1 MRWGVL
7 AMAACAVL
15 FGQTTDPR
23 QLFADAVAAQQRG
36 DDALAI
42 RDYQEL
48 IRQYPNVPQV
58 RANLGAALAHA
69 GRYGEAIEQY
79 RAVLEQDS
87 ANAQVRLNLALAYYK
102 KGDFTGAAAQLTTL
116 HGESPGDTRVATL
129 LGDCWTHMGR
139 DGDTIALLTPIAQ
152 ASSDDMTVA
161 WILGEALIHA
171 GNPRDGLPLVEKAA
185 ETNHSAEAWLL
196 AGQTWLS
203 LNEFEHADAAAAAA
217 LKLNPALPGLY
228 TLAGEVK
235 QYMGDYAA
243 AKADLAKA
251 LAENHDD
258 FDAHLTMAAILNAD
272 RDLEGAQRH
281 VMEALRIRPSSTI
294 ARYELGRI
302 ARSKGDIEAAVRD
315 FEQVVKQDPDWLKP
329 HVELAA
335 LYYRVNRPADGEK
348 ERAIVDKLSA
358 QPTRGDPPGAGRFTA
373 QPPAP

>member
-1 MRWGVL
+1 MRWEVL
-7 AMAACAVL
+7 AMAACAVA

-79 RAVLEQDS
+79 RAVLEKDS
-87 ANAQVRLNLALAYYK
+87 GNAQVRLNLALAYYK
-102 KGDFTGAAAQLTTL
+102 KDDFAGAAAQLTTL
-116 HGESPGDTRVATL
+116 HEGAPADARVATL

-139 DGDTIALLTPIAQ
+139 DREAIALLAPIAK
-152 ASSDDMTVA
+152 ANPADMTVA

-171 GNPRDGLPLVEKAA
+171 GRPRDGLPLVEKVAG
-185 ETNHSAEAWLL
+185 TNHSAEAWLL
-196 AGQTWLS
+196 AGQTWLG
-203 LNEFEHADAAAAAA
+203 LNEFEHADAAATAA

-228 TLAGEVK
+228 TVAGEVK
-235 QYMGDYAA
+235 QYMGDYPAA
-243 AKADLAKA
+243 MADLAKA
-251 LAENHDD
+251 LEANHDD
-258 FDAHLTMAAILNAD
+258 FDAHLTMAAILNTD
-272 RDLEGAQRH
+272 RDLDGAQRH
-281 VMEALRIRPSSTI
+281 VVEALRIRPSSTL

-302 ARSKGDIEAAVRD
+302 ERSKGDIEGAVRD
-315 FEQVVKQDPDWLKP
+315 FEKVVSQDPDWLKP

-358 QPTRGDPPGAGRFTA
+358 QPARGDPPGAGRFIA
-373 QPPAP
+373 QPPSP